1 MKILITGTIGDEGSQ
16 PKSGVLVSPN
26 YPNDYL
32 PRQQDGYLEERIQVT
47 KGKVIKLHFSNF
59 ATEVQIDV
67 LTIMDI
73 FGDNISVLGSFSGSA
88 IPDDI
93 VSQSNVVDISFQP
106 DTSVQKSGW
115 RLEWTEV
122 DPPA

>member
-1 MKILITGTIGDEGSQ
+1 M
-16 PKSGVLVSPN
+16 SPN

-93 VSQSNVVDISFQP
+93 VSQSNIVDILFYP
-106 DTSVQKSGW
+106 DNSGARSGW

-122 DPPA
+122 DPA

>member
-32 PRQQDGYLEERIQVT
+32 PRQQDGYLEERIQVA

-59 ATEVQIDV
+59 STELEIDV
-67 LTIMDI
+67 LTIWNI
-73 FGDNISVLGSFSGSA
+73 FGAGL
-88 IPDDI
+88 
-93 VSQSNVVDISFQP
+93 
-106 DTSVQKSGW
+106 QKLCGG
-115 RLEWTEV
+115 TG
-122 DPPA
+122 PPAEKFGLGRKFQA

>member
-1 MKILITGTIGDEGSQ
+1 M
-16 PKSGVLVSPN
+16 
-26 YPNDYL
+26 
-32 PRQQDGYLEERIQVT
+32 
-47 KGKVIKLHFSNF
+47 
-59 ATEVQIDV
+59 QIDV